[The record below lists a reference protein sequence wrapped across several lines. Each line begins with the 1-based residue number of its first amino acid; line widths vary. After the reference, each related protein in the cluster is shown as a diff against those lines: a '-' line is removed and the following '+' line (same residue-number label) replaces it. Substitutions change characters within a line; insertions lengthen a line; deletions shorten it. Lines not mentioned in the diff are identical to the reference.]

1 MGHRRWTAT
10 TVALTGALLAAVPA
24 AAQQT
29 SLNVGP
35 NGAITFTPG
44 LRVQP
49 RYTYDNADGNN
60 DFFVARVR
68 FKGAGNA
75 FGIATYFTELK
86 LDNVGRFARTVSA
99 QIENAWMNFALQ
111 PALAV
116 RVGLYDAVFSR
127 DALTSDSKLLFM
139 DRSLV
144 KDALTAVGLADNTVG
159 LLAHSRPAKG
169 RVEISGG
176 VFDNLAFETG
186 GTGANARQADGAM
199 VQGRIGFHA
208 LDPAPV
214 GGYGD
219 YQGSYLGSGRRL
231 SIAVSAA
238 YLTKAKI
245 DTTQVDLLGFG
256 ADVFF
261 NTGRFTAQAEY
272 GQYDQDASTG
282 DVLGKGWY
290 AQAGYLVTSRIELAA
305 RYQQLDPTDASAS
318 DRVDWTSVGANY
330 YVRGHNLKV
339 QADYTFKHEQVSQVN
354 NDLLQVQLQLDF

>member
-1 MGHRRWTAT
+1 MGHRRWTAI
-10 TVALTGALLAAVPA
+10 TVALTGALLTAVPA

-35 NGAITFTPG
+35 SGAITFTPG

-60 DFFVARVR
+60 DFFIARVR

-111 PALAV
+111 PALAL

-169 RVEISGG
+169 RFEISGG

-199 VQGRIGFHA
+199 VGRSVPRA
-208 LDPAPV
+208 RSAPW
-214 GGYGD
+214 
-219 YQGSYLGSGRRL
+219 
-231 SIAVSAA
+231 AVSATTGVRISA
-238 YLTKAKI
+238 PAAGCPSPSAAHPIKAN
-245 DTTQVDLLGFG
+245 TTRPRSTSSGW
-256 ADVFF
+256 AS
-261 NTGRFTAQAEY
+261 TCSSTR
-272 GQYDQDASTG
+272 DASPHRPNTASTIRTPAPATCSARG
-282 DVLGKGWY
+282 GTHKP
-290 AQAGYLVTSRIELAA
+290 VT
-305 RYQQLDPTDASAS
+305 
-318 DRVDWTSVGANY
+318 W
-330 YVRGHNLKV
+330 
-339 QADYTFKHEQVSQVN
+339 
-354 NDLLQVQLQLDF
+354 

>member
-1 MGHRRWTAT
+1 MAMA
-10 TVALTGALLAAVPA
+10 VILPAAAPA

-29 SLNVGP
+29 STLNLGP
-35 NGAITFTPG
+35 NGSISFTPG

-60 DFFVARVR
+60 DFFIARVR
-68 FKGAGNA
+68 FKGGGNA

-86 LDNVGRFARTVSA
+86 LDNVGRFARTVNA

-139 DRSLV
+139 DRSLI

-159 LLAHSRPAKG
+159 LLAHSRPMGG
-169 RVEISGG
+169 RLEVSGG
-176 VFDNLAFETG
+176 VFDNLAFDAG

-199 VQGRIGFHA
+199 VQGRVGVHL
-208 LDPAPV
+208 LDRAPV

-219 YQGSYLGSGRRL
+219 YQSSYLGSGRRL

-238 YLTKAKI
+238 YLSKAKQDTVEI
-245 DTTQVDLLGFG
+245 DLDGWG

-261 NTGRFTAQAEY
+261 NAGRFTAQAEY
-272 GQYDQDASTG
+272 GRYDQDASTG
-282 DVLGKGWY
+282 DVVGDGWY
-290 AQAGYLVTSRIELAA
+290 AQAGYLVHPRIELAV
-305 RYQQLDPTDASAS
+305 RYQELDPTDTSTS
-318 DRVDWTSVGANY
+318 DRLQWTAVGANFY
-330 YVRGHNLKV
+330 IREHNLKV
-339 QADYTFKHEQVSQVN
+339 QTDCTFKREQGEQVS
-354 NDLLQVQLQLDF
+354 NDLFQVQLQLDF